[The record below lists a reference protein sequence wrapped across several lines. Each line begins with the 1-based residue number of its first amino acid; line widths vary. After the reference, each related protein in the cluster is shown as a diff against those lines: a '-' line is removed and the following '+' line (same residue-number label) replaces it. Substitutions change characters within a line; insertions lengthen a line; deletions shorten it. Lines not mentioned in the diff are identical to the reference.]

1 MIFIENFLI
10 ENSSYIQEKVNKDY
24 FAKEGKG
31 IFAYFLQEYLG
42 RGNIILF
49 IQPSDFENT
58 YGDYF
63 DILHVAVKVGADYFD
78 INGKQTLR
86 EMMSNQKLGVDDFI
100 EKPII
105 RKELLEKYMG
115 AGKPLDGIKNM
126 EYTKNVVYQLIQ
138 EIPSIVEYHD
148 SREKLLK

>member
-1 MIFIENFLI
+1 MILIENFLV
-10 ENSSYIQEKVNKDY
+10 ENSSHIQEKVNKDY

-58 YGDYF
+58 HGDYF

-86 EMMSNQKLGVDDFI
+86 EMMSNQKLGADDFI

-138 EIPSIVEYHD
+138 EIPSIVASHD

>member
-1 MIFIENFLI
+1 M
-10 ENSSYIQEKVNKDY
+10 
-24 FAKEGKG
+24 
-31 IFAYFLQEYLG
+31 
-42 RGNIILF
+42 GNL
-49 IQPSDFENT
+49 
-58 YGDYF
+58 
-63 DILHVAVKVGADYFD
+63 
-78 INGKQTLR
+78 
-86 EMMSNQKLGVDDFI
+86 KLGADDFI

-138 EIPSIVEYHD
+138 EIPSIVASHD